1 LAIKIQVNKAVEE
14 FDIAG
19 KIYQMDM
26 SDDAIKRWRA
36 EWIQFEKEANALAEK
51 QDSEET
57 EDEAKELL
65 ARLYDLFLGNGSFEK
80 VFNDTGRSSLVVT
93 DILKQI
99 MDVVELKYRA
109 KSDENKAKYL
119 NKNKQHQ

>member
-1 LAIKIQVNKAVEE
+1 MAIKIQVNKAVEE

>member
-1 LAIKIQVNKAVEE
+1 MAIKIQVNKSVEE

-26 SDDAIKRWRA
+26 SDDAIKRYRS
-36 EWIQFEKEANALAEK
+36 EWIKFEKEANDLAEK

-57 EDEAKELL
+57 EQEAKELL
-65 ARLYDLFLGNGSFEK
+65 ARLYDLFLGRGSFEK
-80 VFNDTGRSSLVVT
+80 IFNDTGKSSLVVT

-99 MDVVELKYRA
+99 MDVVEIKYRS
-109 KSDENKAKYL
+109 KSNENKAKYL
-119 NKNKQHQ
+119 NKNKHHQ